1 MQTEIA
7 NASYKYQRAVEL
19 KEKIIVGVNQFT
31 EKENV
36 PTDLLRVD
44 DSIRKLQADKL
55 VKLRA
60 KRNKEHVIACLK
72 NIKNAARE
80 DKNLMPFVIEAVEN
94 YATLGEIADAL
105 REIYGEYHG

>member
-1 MQTEIA
+1 MET
-7 NASYKYQRAVEL
+7 
-19 KEKIIVGVNQFT
+19 KERIIVGVNQFT

-44 DSIRKLQADKL
+44 DSIRKLQAEKL
-55 VKLRA
+55 QKLRA
-60 KRNKEHVIACLK
+60 KRDNKNVTACLK

-94 YATLGEIADAL
+94 YATLGEIADSL